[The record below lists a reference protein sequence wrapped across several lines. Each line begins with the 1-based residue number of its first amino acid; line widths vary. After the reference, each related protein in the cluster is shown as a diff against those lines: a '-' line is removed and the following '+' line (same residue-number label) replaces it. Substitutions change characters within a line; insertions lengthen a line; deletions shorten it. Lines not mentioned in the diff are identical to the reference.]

1 MKCSDFER
9 LVDGVYLFHAFPGSR
24 ATLEGGLKTMS
35 YASGAMVVK
44 LAGQCWLNSSLMGV
58 LEHVYDRHYS
68 AIVGKMGLSIA
79 VIGPCDTGSVSV
91 TQVQS
96 GCIPTKKSTKL
107 NS

>member
-1 MKCSDFER
+1 M
-9 LVDGVYLFHAFPGSR
+9 YLFHAFPGSR